1 MRGARGGKIKKKRP
15 MPMTEFTR
23 INITNISS
31 FDVNVHSWWHNDCSI
46 MRWQKKQLFQ
56 IFVLRPFFLE
66 LVVYIGALGQT

>member
-1 MRGARGGKIKKKRP
+1 